1 MKYKLIIFLSFIIP
15 PAVFLLFFNWVISKN
30 IDIPAVVVGYA
41 FIITL
46 GLLLGFAIDFALE
59 EIDTRALRN
68 EKIKKLQDEYK
79 KLGNL
84 PTGLSQNELA
94 AFRIYCNTLMEI

>member
-1 MKYKLIIFLSFIIP
+1 MRYKLIIFLGFIIP

-30 IDIPAVVVGYA
+30 IDIPAVVFGYA

-59 EIDTRALRN
+59 EIDTRTLRN
-68 EKIKKLQDEYK
+68 EKINKLQEEYK

-84 PTGLSQNELA
+84 PAGLTQDELT
-94 AFRIYCNTLMEI
+94 AFRIYCNALTEI